1 PRGRRWSCRGTMCRW
16 RSSSSRRS
24 PWTRGCASRSAK
36 AAARWAPASSPKS
49 SSKRPVF
56 EGTHVTVR
64 NRDRG
69 SRGMG
74 AMGAMALRRIAE
86 VSDHAQRQDHS
97 RLWRVQESQLLHE
110 QEQAPASR
118 ARGVEEALSAL
129 QQAHA
134 AQGNQVVMPA
144 FVARLSQQVSQTTEF
159 IQEVRTEL
167 RKVTWPD
174 RAQLRQAT
182 IAIII
187 FVLLIAG
194 FIAILDLILQGVL
207 VRGIPSL
214 FGK

>member
-1 PRGRRWSCRGTMCRW
+1 
-16 RSSSSRRS
+16 
-24 PWTRGCASRSAK
+24 
-36 AAARWAPASSPKS
+36 
-49 SSKRPVF
+49 
-56 EGTHVTVR
+56 
-64 NRDRG
+64 
-69 SRGMG
+69 
-74 AMGAMALRRIAE
+74 
-86 VSDHAQRQDHS
+86 
-97 RLWRVQESQLLHE
+97 
-110 QEQAPASR
+110 
-118 ARGVEEALSAL
+118 
-129 QQAHA
+129 
-134 AQGNQVVMPA
+134 MPA
-144 FVARLSQQVSQTTEF
+144 FVARLSQSVSQTTEF